1 MNLKIKKDNLRLLND
16 AILKI
21 TTPKITII
29 Q

>member
-1 MNLKIKKDNLRLLND
+1 MNLKIKKDNRRLLND